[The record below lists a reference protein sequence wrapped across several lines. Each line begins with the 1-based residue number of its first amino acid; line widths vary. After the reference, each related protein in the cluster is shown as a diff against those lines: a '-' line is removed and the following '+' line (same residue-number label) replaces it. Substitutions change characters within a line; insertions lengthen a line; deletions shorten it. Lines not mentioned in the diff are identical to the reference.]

1 MACFSTVTLTVV
13 AENNAGASEPS
24 DEVTQT
30 LNGCWRDPTH
40 VPTTGAPTTA
50 APSVSPIPSP
60 FPTISPAPTATPAP
74 SHHPSHVPSPSPSVS
89 PLPTTARPSKMPSP
103 VPSLP
108 PTMEAVAEPIQEDQP
123 LLAAVPG
130 GECSVAS
137 VAPAAFGGAAVAV
150 AAGVKASHA
159 GLVGF
164 PLAAQF
170 VLAGGLMDTGGDLY
184 FICDRRRRA
193 NEGEE
198 VLRRKAAP
206 DECVRAQRALR
217 LSIYLWVAH
226 ALVNLLIL
234 IYLAYCRPDVWD
246 DRPFAAYPFT
256 KIMIWT
262 CAILGKIEI
271 GVVLPWKASE
281 GHQRY
286 DVVCDDGTVWRKVRH
301 GFLRSHRMDDDDG
314 DDKGAPPSPDHH
326 FIGGLG
332 PEDSDDDETFDLV
345 YDDNAG
351 DGPPAAD
358 GQDAPPAAEEAPHLS
373 ARMLARTHAWAE
385 RHREA
390 REDIHAFYAKHNPEK
405 VKEAPALI
413 DKYKAK
419 GVHEPELLEAIVKKY
434 TRDIHE
440 DHELHR
446 CDIVQKVRAASVRD
460 LKVESPPVTPD
471 QPRSLLPRFR
481 AAGHAVIAAEK
492 LRRDPHILVHAHDAH
507 ALMSALEGR
516 EHASSTASKRRR
528 RNCRFAPRTP
538 ITRSATTCITTWS
551 IRRRTSATSATGFS
565 KGCRTW
571 LMGWSTRRR
580 G

>member
-1 MACFSTVTLTVV
+1 
-13 AENNAGASEPS
+13 
-24 DEVTQT
+24 
-30 LNGCWRDPTH
+30 
-40 VPTTGAPTTA
+40 
-50 APSVSPIPSP
+50 
-60 FPTISPAPTATPAP
+60 
-74 SHHPSHVPSPSPSVS
+74 
-89 PLPTTARPSKMPSP
+89 
-103 VPSLP
+103 
-108 PTMEAVAEPIQEDQP
+108 MEAVAEPIQEDQP

-137 VAPAAFGGAAVAV
+137 VALKALGGAAVAA

-198 VLRRKAAP
+198 VLEERRRLTSAS
-206 DECVRAQRALR
+206 RAQRALR

-262 CAILGKIEI
+262 CAILGNIEI

-301 GFLRSHRMDDDDG
+301 GFLRSTAWTTTTATTRARRRRRTTTSSVVWDRRTPAH
-314 DDKGAPPSPDHH
+314 
-326 FIGGLG
+326 
-332 PEDSDDDETFDLV
+332 DETLRSGLRRRRGRP
-345 YDDNAG
+345 AGG
-351 DGPPAAD
+351 DGR
-358 GQDAPPAAEEAPHLS
+358 DAPPAAEEAPHLS
-373 ARMLARTHAWAE
+373 ARMLARTHAWAAPS
-385 RHREA
+385 RSRG
-390 REDIHAFYAKHNPEK
+390 RTSTLYAKHNPEK

-419 GVHEPELLEAIVKKY
+419 GVHEPELLEAIVRKY

-446 CDIVQKVRAASVRD
+446 CDIVRKVRAASVRD
-460 LKVESPPVTPD
+460 LKVESPPVTPEK
-471 QPRSLLPRFR
+471 SLLPRFR
-481 AAGHAVIAAEK
+481 AAGHAVIATERM
-492 LRRDPHILVHAHDAH
+492 RRDPHILVHAHDAH
-507 ALMSALEGR
+507 ALMSELEGGSTR
-516 EHASSTASKRRR
+516 RSTASKRRR
-528 RNCRFAPRTP
+528 RNCPFRVTHPHH
-538 ITRSATTCITTWS
+538 RSATTRHHDPGASASHLGHVGHGVFEGLSHMAHGLEHQASRLGRGLEHQRSARSAIGA
-551 IRRRTSATSATGFS
+551 RRQGPS
-565 KGCRTW
+565 
-571 LMGWSTRRR
+571 
-580 G
+580 